1 MGKKLILIAFLAL
14 VVFSAIYALW
24 DNREFTTSS
33 DKAYQAFMDGE
44 SYRIKLY
51 YRDALPEYEKAVK
64 IDSNFAMAYCRI
76 AELQSGFG
84 DSVQARQNL
93 DKALA
98 LFPKIT
104 RKEQL
109 LIQITQTNLGR
120 DDYARNKY
128 VEEFGKLYP
137 DDIMTHIYQATHY
150 MGTRDYD
157 KAITEYQK
165 IIDKEPGY
173 ALGYNMLG
181 YLNYYARNY
190 DEALSSIKKYSIIAG
205 QQANP
210 HDSYGEILMYLGR
223 YDEAI
228 KEFETA
234 NKIKPDLDFVLDHL
248 AKAYREIGR
257 YRDAIGY
264 FERAKEFARSEAF
277 AGREEEQIGYT
288 LYLRGDS
295 QQALD
300 IFNDLSEKHPDW
312 FSTPTYRGVVA
323 SGMGNYDIAEECVAY
338 QDKLIREADSTNLGA
353 MALNGMTVNKEV
365 LLGKIALDKGNYEDA
380 ISHFKSA
387 TELTGLPDVIF
398 CRFLLGR
405 AYLKAGQL
413 DQAEQVLT
421 ENLNDNPM
429 HTLTLLDLA
438 RVYQQKGETDNE
450 KQMLL
455 TYLSVMSGADDGIAA
470 VADARKMLDAIQT
483 PESPIS

>member
-1 MGKKLILIAFLAL
+1 MGKKLILIVFLAL

-24 DNREFTTSS
+24 DKREYTTSS
-33 DKAYQAFMDGE
+33 DRAYQAFMDGE

-64 IDSNFAMAYCRI
+64 LDSSFAMAYCRI
-76 AELQSGFG
+76 ADLQNGFG
-84 DSVQARQNL
+84 DSILARQNIE
-93 DKALA
+93 KAMS

-104 RKEQL
+104 KREQL
-109 LIQITQTNLGR
+109 LIQITNTNLGK
-120 DDYARNKY
+120 DEYAWNNY
-128 VEEFGKLYP
+128 VEEYGKLYP
-137 DDIMTHIYQATHY
+137 DDLMTHVFQAAHY
-150 MGTRDYD
+150 MGLREYD

-173 ALGYNMLG
+173 ALAYNMLG

-248 AKAYREIGR
+248 ARVNREIGR

-264 FERAKEFARSEAF
+264 FERAKEFARNEAF
-277 AGREEEQIGYT
+277 AARAEEQIAYT
-288 LYLRGDS
+288 MYLRGES

-300 IFNDLSEKHPDW
+300 ILNNLYSEHPEW
-312 FSTPTYRGVVA
+312 YSIPTYRGVVA
-323 SGMGNYDIAEECVAY
+323 ADMGKYDIAQECVDY
-338 QDKLIREADSTNLGA
+338 LTKLIEEADSTKISAAGKNDMVISREA
-353 MALNGMTVNKEV
+353 
-365 LLGKIALDKGNYEDA
+365 LLGKIALAKGDYDDAIGNYKTT
-380 ISHFKSA
+380 I
-387 TELTGLPDVIF
+387 ELSGLPSVIMWK
-398 CRFLLGR
+398 FLLGR
-405 AYLKAGQL
+405 SYLQAGKL
-413 DQAEQVLT
+413 DQAEQVLS

-429 HTLTLLDLA
+429 HPYTLLELA
-438 RVYQQKGETDNE
+438 RVYNQKGDTDDE

-455 TYLSVMSGADDGIAA
+455 TYLSVMSGADDGL
-470 VADARKMLDAIQT
+470 ADVTEARQMLDAFK
-483 PESPIS
+483 PL